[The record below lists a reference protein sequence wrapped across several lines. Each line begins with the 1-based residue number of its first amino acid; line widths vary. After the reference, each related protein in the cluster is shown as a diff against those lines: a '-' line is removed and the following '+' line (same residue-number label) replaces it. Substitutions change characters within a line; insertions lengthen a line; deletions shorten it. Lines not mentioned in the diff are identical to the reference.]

1 MPRVQRRWP
10 RRIRRS
16 SQSRGVS
23 ERNPRVSSGCSFW
36 NAAVRP
42 QAHILPR
49 GRRAPRATWIT
60 YLEGGSWR
68 SSEGREQ
75 PRFLTNATGEAGD
88 VIDAGGGWKN
98 EETMLR
104 TYQQPDAET
113 GRRVVLHQTQRIVC
127 C

>member
-75 PRFLTNATGEAGD
+75 PRFLTNATVEDGDPLSHSVRVRYDRFSAASQHGGAGEEKGP
-88 VIDAGGGWKN
+88 
-98 EETMLR
+98 
-104 TYQQPDAET
+104 QQKS
-113 GRRVVLHQTQRIVC
+113 L
-127 C
+127 